1 MKTTTT
7 YAKWTPEYRKE
18 YAKEY
23 NKTHY
28 DTLLCKIP
36 KSAKTQIKAA
46 AERRGM
52 SMTSFVMEAVF
63 KEIAEESI

>member
-7 YAKWTPEYRKE
+7 YAKWTPEYRRE

>member
-23 NKTHY
+23 NKTHSP
-28 DTLLCKIP
+28 L
-36 KSAKTQIKAA
+36 
-46 AERRGM
+46 
-52 SMTSFVMEAVF
+52 
-63 KEIAEESI
+63 